1 VRLEHIVLHNLR
13 RRKGRAIFLV
23 VGLMIGVAT
32 VVTLLSL
39 TDALSQRAQH
49 ELENFG
55 ANIIITPHSDQMALS
70 YGGVQLGGVNL
81 VTEEIR
87 QDSLARIDDIP
98 NRRNVATIAPKVL
111 GTIEIEGQRLMMM
124 GVDPL
129 AEFKLKR
136 WWSIAGRPVQQG
148 RELLVGDAVA
158 RRLQLVMGDTVQ
170 ISGQDFTV
178 VGLLA
183 KTGSQD
189 DQLLITPLLVA
200 QDVLSKQGVVSM
212 VEIAALCHDCPVAD
226 MVNQLQ
232 QVLPGVDV
240 QAVQQ
245 VVKTRMHAL
254 DQFRMFAWGVAVTVV
269 IIGALLVFVTMM
281 GAISERTREIG
292 IFRAIGYRR
301 RHVLHLIL
309 LEAAIVSALAGVLGY
324 VAGVLAT
331 LTALPLLEG
340 GGKAPWHWNPS
351 LALIAIFAAVLVGL
365 LASLQPALRASR
377 LEPSE
382 ALRAL

>member
-1 VRLEHIVLHNLR
+1 MRLEHIVLHNLR

-23 VGLMIGVAT
+23 IGLLIGVAT

-39 TDALSQRAQH
+39 TDAMGQRAQH

-55 ANIIITPHSDQMALS
+55 ANIIITPRSDVLALN
-70 YGGVQLGGVNL
+70 YGGIQLAGVNL
-81 VTEEIR
+81 VAKELE
-87 QDSLARIDDIP
+87 QSSLANIDDIP

-111 GTIEIEGQRLMMM
+111 GAVEVDGQRIMMM
-124 GVDPL
+124 GVDPA

-136 WWSIAGRPVQQG
+136 WWSIAGRPVEQG
-148 RELLVGDAVA
+148 HELLVGAAVVK
-158 RRLQLVMGDTVQ
+158 RFNLNMGDTLKVN
-170 ISGQDFTV
+170 GQDFTV

-189 DQLLITPLLVA
+189 DQLLIAPLDVA
-200 QDVLSKQGVVSM
+200 QATLGKPGQVSM
-212 VEIAALCHDCPVAD
+212 VEIAALCHDCPVDD

-232 QVLPGVDV
+232 TVLPGTDV

-254 DQFRMFAWGVAVTVV
+254 GQFRLFAWGVAVTVV

-301 RHVLHLIL
+301 RHVLHLVL
-309 LEAAIVSALAGVLGY
+309 MEATIVSALAGVLGY
-324 VAGVLAT
+324 LTGVAAT
-331 LTALPLLEG
+331 LVALPLLD
-340 GGKAPWHWNPS
+340 GGKASWQWNPT
-351 LALIAIFAAVLVGL
+351 LAVAAVFAAIFVGL
-365 LASLQPALRASR
+365 LASLQPAFRASR

>member
-1 VRLEHIVLHNLR
+1 MRLEHIVLHNLR
-13 RRKGRAIFLV
+13 RRKGRAVFLV
-23 VGLMIGVAT
+23 IGLLIGVAT

-39 TDALSQRAQH
+39 TDALGRRAQN

-55 ANIIITPHSDQMALS
+55 ANIIITPRSDELTLN

-81 VTEEIR
+81 VAKEIE
-87 QDSLARIDDIP
+87 QANLVKIDDIP
-98 NRRNVATIAPKVL
+98 NRRNVATIGPKVL
-111 GTIEIEGQRLMMM
+111 GTVEIEGQRVMMM
-124 GVDPL
+124 GIDPD
-129 AEFKLKR
+129 AELKLKR
-136 WWSIAGRPVQQG
+136 WWSISGRSIEKG
-148 RELLVGDAVA
+148 HELVVGDSVA
-158 RRLQLVMGDTVQ
+158 KRFNLNMGDILQVN
-170 ISGQDFTV
+170 GLDYTV

-183 KTGSQD
+183 RTGSQD
-189 DQLLITPLLVA
+189 DQLLIAPLSVA
-200 QDVLSKQGVVSM
+200 QVELDKQGQVSM
-212 VEIAALCHDCPVAD
+212 VEIAALCHDCPVDD

-232 QVLPGVDV
+232 QVLPGTDV

-254 DQFRMFAWGVAVTVV
+254 DQFRLFAWGVAVTVV

-301 RHVLHLIL
+301 RHVLHMVLM
-309 LEAAIVSALAGVLGY
+309 EAAIVSALAGVLGY
-324 VAGVLAT
+324 LVGVGAT
-331 LTALPLLEG
+331 LVALPLLEG
-340 GGKAPWHWNPS
+340 GKATWHWNPT
-351 LALIAIFAAVLVGL
+351 LAVSAVLAAVLVGL

>member
-1 VRLEHIVLHNLR
+1 MRLEHIVFHNLR

-23 VGLMIGVAT
+23 VGLLIGVAT

-39 TDALSQRAQH
+39 TDALGQRAQH

-55 ANIIITPHSDQMALS
+55 ANIIITPRSDQMALS
-70 YGGVQLGGVNL
+70 YGGLQLAGVSL
-81 VTEEIR
+81 VSEEIE
-87 QDSLARIDDIP
+87 QSSLAKIDSIP
-98 NRRNVATIAPKVL
+98 NRRNVAMIAPKAL
-111 GTIEIEGQRLMMM
+111 GMIDVEGQRVMLM
-124 GVDPL
+124 GVDPTV
-129 AEFKLKR
+129 EFKMKR
-136 WWSIAGRPVQQG
+136 WWSIAGRQIQQG
-148 RELLVGDAVA
+148 PELVVGDTVA
-158 RRLQLVMGDTVQ
+158 RRFNLTMGDTVK
-170 ISGQDFTV
+170 IAGQDFTV

-189 DQLLITPLLVA
+189 DQLLIAPLPVA
-200 QDVLSKQGVVSM
+200 QDVLGKQGVVSM
-212 VEIAALCHDCPVAD
+212 VEIAALCHDCPVND
-226 MVNQLQ
+226 MVSQLQ
-232 QVLPGVDV
+232 GVLPGVDV

-254 DQFRMFAWGVAVTVV
+254 DQFRLFAWSVAVTVV

-301 RHVLHLIL
+301 RHVLHLVL
-309 LEAAIVSALAGVLGY
+309 MEAAIVSAMAGVLGY
-324 VAGVLAT
+324 LTGVIVT
-331 LTALPLLEG
+331 LVALPLIDG
-340 GGKAPWHWNPS
+340 GMAHWQWNPT
-351 LALIAIFAAVLVGL
+351 LAFAAVFAAVFVGL

>member
-1 VRLEHIVLHNLR
+1 MRLEHIVLHNLR

-23 VGLMIGVAT
+23 IGLLIGVAT

-39 TDALSQRAQH
+39 TDALGQRAQH

-55 ANIIITPHSDQMALS
+55 ANIIITPRSDALALN
-70 YGGVQLGGVNL
+70 YGGIQLAGVTL
-81 VTEEIR
+81 VAKELE
-87 QDSLARIDDIP
+87 QSSLANIDDIP

-111 GTIEIEGQRLMMM
+111 GAVEVEGQRIMMM
-124 GVDPL
+124 GVDPA

-136 WWSIAGRPVQQG
+136 WWSIAGRPVEKG
-148 RELLVGDAVA
+148 HELLVGDAVVK
-158 RRLQLVMGDTVQ
+158 RFNLNMGDTLKV
-170 ISGQDFTV
+170 SGQDFTV

-189 DQLLITPLLVA
+189 DQLLIAPLDVA
-200 QDVLSKQGVVSM
+200 QATLGKQGQVSM
-212 VEIAALCHDCPVAD
+212 VEIAALCHDCPVDD

-232 QVLPGVDV
+232 TVLPGTDV

-254 DQFRMFAWGVAVTVV
+254 GQFRLFAWGVAVTVV

-301 RHVLHLIL
+301 RHVLHLVL
-309 LEAAIVSALAGVLGY
+309 MEATIVSALAGVLGY
-324 VAGVLAT
+324 LTGVAAT
-331 LTALPLLEG
+331 LVALPLLD
-340 GGKAPWHWNPS
+340 GGKASWQWNPT
-351 LALIAIFAAVLVGL
+351 LAVAAVFAAIFVGL
-365 LASLQPALRASR
+365 LASLQPAFRASR

>member
-1 VRLEHIVLHNLR
+1 MRLEHIVLHNLR

-23 VGLMIGVAT
+23 IGLLIGVAT

-39 TDALSQRAQH
+39 TDAMGQRAQH

-55 ANIIITPHSDQMALS
+55 ANIIISPRSDALALN
-70 YGGVQLGGVNL
+70 YGGIQLAGVNL
-81 VTEEIR
+81 VAKELE
-87 QDSLARIDDIP
+87 QSSLANIDDIP

-111 GTIEIEGQRLMMM
+111 GAVEVDGQRIMLM
-124 GVDPL
+124 GVDPA
-129 AEFKLKR
+129 AEFKIKR
-136 WWSIAGRPVQQG
+136 WWSIAGRPVEQG
-148 RELLVGDAVA
+148 HELLVGAAVA
-158 RRLQLVMGDTVQ
+158 KRFNLNMGDTLKVN
-170 ISGQDFTV
+170 GQDFTV

-189 DQLLITPLLVA
+189 DQLLIAPLDVA
-200 QDVLSKQGVVSM
+200 QATLGKPGQVSM
-212 VEIAALCHDCPVAD
+212 VEIAALCHDCPVDD

-232 QVLPGVDV
+232 TVLPGTDV

-254 DQFRMFAWGVAVTVV
+254 GQFRLFAWGVAVTVV

-301 RHVLHLIL
+301 RHVLHLVL
-309 LEAAIVSALAGVLGY
+309 MEATIVSALAGVLGY
-324 VAGVLAT
+324 LTGVAAT
-331 LTALPLLEG
+331 LVALPLLD
-340 GGKAPWHWNPS
+340 GGKASWQWNPT
-351 LALIAIFAAVLVGL
+351 LAVAAVFAAIFVGL
-365 LASLQPALRASR
+365 LASLQPAFRASR

>member
-1 VRLEHIVLHNLR
+1 MRLEHIVLHNLR

-23 VGLMIGVAT
+23 IGLLIGVAT

-39 TDALSQRAQH
+39 TDAMGQRAQH

-55 ANIIITPHSDQMALS
+55 ANIIITPRSDALALN
-70 YGGVQLGGVNL
+70 YGGIQLAGVNL
-81 VTEEIR
+81 VAKELE
-87 QDSLARIDDIP
+87 QSSLANIDDIP

-111 GTIEIEGQRLMMM
+111 GAVEVDGQRIMMM
-124 GVDPL
+124 GVDPA

-136 WWSIAGRPVQQG
+136 WWSIAGRPVEQG
-148 RELLVGDAVA
+148 HELLVGDAVVK
-158 RRLQLVMGDTVQ
+158 RFNLNMGDTLKVN
-170 ISGQDFTV
+170 GQDFTV

-189 DQLLITPLLVA
+189 DQLLIAPLDAA
-200 QDVLSKQGVVSM
+200 QATLGKPGQISM
-212 VEIAALCHDCPVAD
+212 VEIAALCHDCPVDD
-226 MVNQLQ
+226 MVHQLQ
-232 QVLPGVDV
+232 TVLPGTDV

-254 DQFRMFAWGVAVTVV
+254 GQFRLFAWGVAVTVV

-301 RHVLHLIL
+301 RHVLHLVL
-309 LEAAIVSALAGVLGY
+309 MEATIVSALAGVLGY
-324 VAGVLAT
+324 MTGVAAT
-331 LTALPLLEG
+331 LVALPLLV
-340 GGKAPWHWNPS
+340 GGKSSWQWNPT
-351 LALIAIFAAVLVGL
+351 LAVAAVFAAIFVGL
-365 LASLQPALRASR
+365 LASLQPAFRASR

>member
-1 VRLEHIVLHNLR
+1 MRLEHIVLHNLR

-23 VGLMIGVAT
+23 IGLLIGVAT

-39 TDALSQRAQH
+39 TDAMGQRAQH

-55 ANIIITPHSDQMALS
+55 ANIIITPRSDALALN
-70 YGGVQLGGVNL
+70 YGGIQLAGVTL
-81 VTEEIR
+81 VAKELE
-87 QDSLARIDDIP
+87 QSSLANIDDIP

-111 GTIEIEGQRLMMM
+111 GAVEVDGQRIMMM
-124 GVDPL
+124 GVDPA

-136 WWSIAGRPVQQG
+136 WWSIAGRPVEQG
-148 RELLVGDAVA
+148 RELLVGDAVVK
-158 RRLQLVMGDTVQ
+158 RFNLNMGDTLKVN
-170 ISGQDFTV
+170 GQDFTV

-189 DQLLITPLLVA
+189 DQLLIAPLDEA
-200 QDVLSKQGVVSM
+200 QATLGKPGQVSM
-212 VEIAALCHDCPVAD
+212 VEIAALCHDCPVDD

-232 QVLPGVDV
+232 TVLPGTDV
-240 QAVQQ
+240 QAVQK

-254 DQFRMFAWGVAVTVV
+254 GQFRLFAWGVAVTVV

-301 RHVLHLIL
+301 RHVLHLVL
-309 LEAAIVSALAGVLGY
+309 MEATIVSALAGVLGY
-324 VAGVLAT
+324 LTGVAAT
-331 LTALPLLEG
+331 LVALPLLD
-340 GGKAPWHWNPS
+340 GGKASWQWNPT
-351 LALIAIFAAVLVGL
+351 LAVAAVFAAIFVGL
-365 LASLQPALRASR
+365 LASLQPAFRASR

>member
-13 RRKGRAIFLV
+13 RRKGRAAFLV
-23 VGLMIGVAT
+23 IGLLIGVAT

-39 TDALSQRAQH
+39 TDALGRRAQN

-55 ANIIITPHSDQMALS
+55 ANIIITPSSDELS
-70 YGGVQLGGVNL
+70 LNYGGVQLGGINL
-81 VTEEIR
+81 VAKEIV
-87 QDSLARIDDIP
+87 QANLVKIDDIP
-98 NRRNVATIAPKVL
+98 NRRNVATIGPKVL
-111 GTIEIEGQRLMMM
+111 GAVEVDGQRVMMM
-124 GVDPL
+124 GIDPV
-129 AEFKLKR
+129 AELKLKR
-136 WWSIAGRPVQQG
+136 WWSIAGRSIEKG
-148 RELLVGDAVA
+148 NELLVGDAIA
-158 RRLQLVMGDTVQ
+158 RQFNLDMGDILQVN
-170 ISGQDFTV
+170 GHDYTV

-189 DQLLITPLLVA
+189 DQLLIAPLQVA
-200 QDVLSKQGVVSM
+200 QVELDKQGQVSM
-212 VEIAALCHDCPVAD
+212 VEIAALCHDCPVDD

-232 QVLPGVDV
+232 QVLPGTDV

-254 DQFRMFAWGVAVTVV
+254 DQFRLFAWGVAVTVV

-301 RHVLHLIL
+301 RHILRLVLV
-309 LEAAIVSALAGVLGY
+309 EATIVSALSGVLGY
-324 VAGVLAT
+324 LAGVAAT
-331 LTALPLLEG
+331 LAALPLLEG
-340 GGKAPWHWNPS
+340 GKATWQWNPT
-351 LALIAIFAAVLVGL
+351 LAVSAVLAAVLVGL

>member
-1 VRLEHIVLHNLR
+1 MRLEHIVFHNLR

-23 VGLMIGVAT
+23 VGLLIGVAT

-39 TDALSQRAQH
+39 TDALGQRAQH

-70 YGGVQLGGVNL
+70 YGGVHLAGVSL
-81 VTEEIR
+81 VAAEIE
-87 QDSLARIDDIP
+87 QSSLANIDSIP

-111 GTIEIEGQRLMMM
+111 GTIEVEGERVMMM
-124 GVDPL
+124 GVDPA

-148 RELLVGDAVA
+148 RELVVGDTVA
-158 RRLQLVMGDTVQ
+158 RRFNLTMGDTLK
-170 ISGQDFTV
+170 IDGHDFTV

-189 DQLLITPLLVA
+189 DQLLIAPLPVA
-200 QDVLSKQGVVSM
+200 QDVLGKPGAVSM
-212 VEIAALCHDCPVAD
+212 VEIAALCHDCPVND

-232 QVLPGVDV
+232 QALPGVEV

-254 DQFRMFAWGVAVTVV
+254 GQFRLFAWGVAVTVV
-269 IIGALLVFVTMM
+269 IIGALLVFVTMR

-301 RHVLHLIL
+301 RHVLHLVL
-309 LEAAIVSALAGVLGY
+309 MEAAIVSALAGVLGY
-324 VAGVLAT
+324 LTGVLAT
-331 LTALPLLEG
+331 LAALPLLD
-340 GGKAPWHWNPS
+340 GGKASWQWNPT
-351 LALIAIFAAVLVGL
+351 LAAAAVAAAIVVGL

>member
-1 VRLEHIVLHNLR
+1 MRLENIVLHNLK

-23 VGLMIGVAT
+23 IGLLIGVAT

-39 TDALSQRAQH
+39 TDALSQRAQT

-55 ANIIITPHSDQMALS
+55 ANIIITPHSDQLALS
-70 YGGVQLGGVNL
+70 YGGIQLGGVSL
-81 VTEEIR
+81 VAEEIV
-87 QDSLARIDDIP
+87 QSSLANIDSIP
-98 NRRNVATIAPKVL
+98 NRRNIATIAPKVL
-111 GTIEIEGQRLMMM
+111 GAIDVEGQRVMMM
-124 GVDPL
+124 GVDPA

-136 WWSIAGRPVQQG
+136 WWSITGRPVQKG
-148 RELLVGDAVA
+148 YELVVGDAVA
-158 RRLQLVMGDTVQ
+158 RRFNLKMGDTLKVA
-170 ISGQDFTV
+170 GQDYTV

-189 DQLLITPLLVA
+189 DQLVIAPLPVA
-200 QDVLSKQGVVSM
+200 QAVLGKPGTVSM

-226 MVNQLQ
+226 MVSQLQ

-254 DQFRMFAWGVAVTVV
+254 DQFRLFAWGVAVTVV

-301 RHVLHLIL
+301 RHVLHLVL
-309 LEAAIVSALAGVLGY
+309 MEAAIVSALAGVLGY
-324 VAGVLAT
+324 LTGVVAT
-331 LTALPLLEG
+331 LAALPMLD
-340 GGKAPWHWNPS
+340 GGKASWQWDPA
-351 LALIAIFAAVLVGL
+351 LAVAAVVAAVIVGL

>member
-1 VRLEHIVLHNLR
+1 MRLEHIVLHNLR

-23 VGLMIGVAT
+23 IGLLIGVAT

-39 TDALSQRAQH
+39 SDAMAQRTQH

-55 ANIIITPHSDQMALS
+55 ANIIITPRSDELALT
-70 YGGVQLGGVNL
+70 YGGIQLEGVNL
-81 VTEEIR
+81 MAKELE
-87 QDSLARIDDIP
+87 QSSLENIDDIP
-98 NRRNVATIAPKVL
+98 NRRNVAMLAPKVL
-111 GTIEIEGQRLMMM
+111 GAVEVKGQRIMLM
-124 GVDPL
+124 GVDP
-129 AEFKLKR
+129 AVEFKLKR
-136 WWSIAGRPVQQG
+136 WWSIAGRPVKQG
-148 RELLVGDAVA
+148 NELLVGAAVVK
-158 RRLQLVMGDTVQ
+158 RFNLSMGDTLQVNNQ
-170 ISGQDFTV
+170 EFTV

-189 DQLLITPLLVA
+189 DQLLIAPLDVA
-200 QDVLSKQGVVSM
+200 QSLLGKPGQVSM
-212 VEIAALCHDCPVAD
+212 VEIAALCHDCPVDD

-232 QVLPGVDV
+232 AVLPGTDV

-254 DQFRMFAWGVAVTVV
+254 GQFRLFALGVAVTVV

-301 RHVLHLIL
+301 RHVLQLVL
-309 LEAAIVSALAGVLGY
+309 MEAAIVSALAGLLGY
-324 VAGVLAT
+324 LTGVAAT
-331 LTALPLLEG
+331 LLALPLLD
-340 GGKAPWHWNPS
+340 GGKASWHWDPT
-351 LALIAIFAAVLVGL
+351 LAIVAVVTAVCVGL

>member
-1 VRLEHIVLHNLR
+1 MRLEHIVLHNLR

-23 VGLMIGVAT
+23 IGLLIGVAT

-39 TDALSQRAQH
+39 TDAMGQRAQH

-55 ANIIITPHSDQMALS
+55 ANIIITPRSEALALN
-70 YGGVQLGGVNL
+70 YGGIQLAGVNL
-81 VTEEIR
+81 VAKELE
-87 QDSLARIDDIP
+87 QSSLANIDDIP

-111 GTIEIEGQRLMMM
+111 GAVEVDGQRIMMM
-124 GVDPL
+124 GVDPA

-136 WWSIAGRPVQQG
+136 WWSIAGRPVAQG
-148 RELLVGDAVA
+148 NELLVGDAVVK
-158 RRLQLVMGDTVQ
+158 RFNLNMGDTLKVN
-170 ISGQDFTV
+170 GQDFTV

-189 DQLLITPLLVA
+189 DQLLIAPLDVA
-200 QDVLSKQGVVSM
+200 QATLGKPGQISM
-212 VEIAALCHDCPVAD
+212 VEIAALCHDCPVDD

-232 QVLPGVDV
+232 TVLPGTDV

-254 DQFRMFAWGVAVTVV
+254 GQFRLFAWGVAVTVV

-301 RHVLHLIL
+301 RHVLHLVL
-309 LEAAIVSALAGVLGY
+309 MEATIVSALAGVLGY
-324 VAGVLAT
+324 LTGVAAT
-331 LTALPLLEG
+331 LVALPLLD
-340 GGKAPWHWNPS
+340 GGKASWQWNPT
-351 LALIAIFAAVLVGL
+351 LAVAAVFAAIFVGL
-365 LASLQPALRASR
+365 LASLQPAFRASR

>member
-1 VRLEHIVLHNLR
+1 MRLEHIVLHNLR
-13 RRKGRAIFLV
+13 RRKGRAVFLV
-23 VGLMIGVAT
+23 IGLLIGVAT

-39 TDALSQRAQH
+39 TDALGRRAQN

-55 ANIIITPHSDQMALS
+55 ANIIITPRSDELTLN

-81 VTEEIR
+81 VAKEIE
-87 QDSLARIDDIP
+87 QANLAKIDDIP
-98 NRRNVATIAPKVL
+98 NRRNVATIGPKVL
-111 GTIEIEGQRLMMM
+111 GAVEIEGQRVMMM
-124 GVDPL
+124 GIDPD
-129 AEFKLKR
+129 AELKLKR
-136 WWSIAGRPVQQG
+136 WWSIAGRSIEKG
-148 RELLVGDAVA
+148 HELVVGDSVA
-158 RRLQLVMGDTVQ
+158 KRFNLNMGDILQLNGHDY
-170 ISGQDFTV
+170 TV

-183 KTGSQD
+183 RTGSQD
-189 DQLLITPLLVA
+189 DQLLIAPLSVA
-200 QDVLSKQGVVSM
+200 QVELDKQGQVSM
-212 VEIAALCHDCPVAD
+212 VEIAALCHDCPVDD

-232 QVLPGVDV
+232 QVLPGTDV

-254 DQFRMFAWGVAVTVV
+254 DQFRLFAWGVAVTVV

-301 RHVLHLIL
+301 RHVLHMVLM
-309 LEAAIVSALAGVLGY
+309 EAAIVSTLSGALGY
-324 VAGVLAT
+324 LVGVGAT
-331 LTALPLLEG
+331 LIALPLLEG
-340 GGKAPWHWNPS
+340 GKATWHWNPT
-351 LALIAIFAAVLVGL
+351 LAVSAVLAAVLVGL

>member
-1 VRLEHIVLHNLR
+1 MRLEHIVFHNLR

-23 VGLMIGVAT
+23 VGLLIGVAT

-39 TDALSQRAQH
+39 TDALGQRAQH

-55 ANIIITPHSDQMALS
+55 ANIIITPHSDQMALN
-70 YGGVQLGGVNL
+70 YGGVQLAGVSL
-81 VTEEIR
+81 VAAEI
-87 QDSLARIDDIP
+87 QQASLVRIDSIP
-98 NRRNVATIAPKVL
+98 NRRNVAMIAPKVL
-111 GTIEIEGQRLMMM
+111 GTVEVKGQRIMLM
-124 GVDPL
+124 GVDPVV
-129 AEFKLKR
+129 EFKLKR
-136 WWSIAGRPVQQG
+136 WWSIDGRPVQQG
-148 RELLVGDAVA
+148 RELVVGDMVA
-158 RRLQLVMGDTVQ
+158 RKLDLTMGSTLN
-170 ISGQDFTV
+170 IGGHDFTV
-178 VGLLA
+178 VGLLS

-189 DQLLITPLLVA
+189 DQLLITPLPVA
-200 QDVLSKQGVVSM
+200 QEVLGKPGAVSM
-212 VEIAALCHDCPVAD
+212 VEIAALCHDCPVND

-232 QVLPGVDV
+232 QVLPDVEV

-254 DQFRMFAWGVAVTVV
+254 GQFRLFAWGVAVTVV

-301 RHVLHLIL
+301 RHVLHLVL
-309 LEAAIVSALAGVLGY
+309 MEAAIVSALAGLLGY
-324 VAGVLAT
+324 LVGVLAT
-331 LTALPLLEG
+331 LAALPLLD
-340 GGKAPWHWNPS
+340 GGKAFWHWNPT
-351 LALIAIFAAVLVGL
+351 LAASAIVAAIIVGL

>member
-1 VRLEHIVLHNLR
+1 LRLEHIVFHNLR

-23 VGLMIGVAT
+23 IGLLIGVAT
-32 VVTLLSL
+32 VVTLLSM
-39 TDALSQRAQH
+39 TDALGQRAQH

-55 ANIIITPHSDQMALS
+55 ANIIITPRSDELALN

-81 VTEEIR
+81 VAREIE
-87 QDSLARIDDIP
+87 QASLANIDDIP
-98 NRRNVATIAPKVL
+98 NRRNVATIGPKVL
-111 GTIEIEGQRLMMM
+111 GAVEVDGQRVMMM
-124 GVDPL
+124 GVDPK
-129 AEFKLKR
+129 AEFRLKR
-136 WWSIAGRPVQQG
+136 WWSIAGRPIEKG
-148 RELLVGDAVA
+148 HELLVGDAVVQ
-158 RRLQLVMGDTVQ
+158 RFDLSMGDTLQVN
-170 ISGQDFTV
+170 SRDYTV

-189 DQLLITPLLVA
+189 DQLLIAPLAVA
-200 QDVLSKQGVVSM
+200 QTELGKEGQVSM
-212 VEIAALCHDCPVAD
+212 VEIAALCHDCPVDD

-232 QVLPGVDV
+232 MALPGTSV

-254 DQFRMFAWGVAVTVV
+254 GQFKLFAWGVAVTVV

-301 RHVLHLIL
+301 RHVLHLVL
-309 LEAAIVSALAGVLGY
+309 VEAAVVSALGGVLGY
-324 VAGVLAT
+324 LTGVAAT
-331 LTALPLLEG
+331 LAALPLLEG
-340 GGKAPWHWNPS
+340 GKASWQWDPT
-351 LALIAIFAAVLVGL
+351 LAFASVAAAIFVGL
-365 LASLQPALRASR
+365 IASLQPALRASR

>member
-39 TDALSQRAQH
+39 TDALGQRAQN

-55 ANIIITPHSDQMALS
+55 ANIIITPRSDELALN
-70 YGGVQLGGVNL
+70 YGGIQLSSVNL
-81 VTEEIR
+81 VAREIE
-87 QDSLARIDDIP
+87 QSSLANIDKIP
-98 NRRNVATIAPKVL
+98 NRRNVATIGPKVL
-111 GTIEIEGQRLMMM
+111 GAVEVQGQRVMMM
-124 GVDPL
+124 GVDPA

-136 WWSIAGRPVQQG
+136 WWSIAGRPIEQG
-148 RELLVGDAVA
+148 NELLVGDTIVK
-158 RRLQLVMGDTVQ
+158 RFNLEMGDTLQVNNQ
-170 ISGQDFTV
+170 NFTV

-189 DQLLITPLLVA
+189 DQLLIAPLSVT
-200 QDVLSKQGVVSM
+200 QVLLGKQGQVSM
-212 VEIAALCHDCPVAD
+212 VEIAALCHDCPVDD

-232 QVLPGVDV
+232 QVLPGTSV

-254 DQFRMFAWGVAVTVV
+254 GQFRLFAWGVAVTVV

-301 RHVLHLIL
+301 RHVLHLVL
-309 LEAAIVSALAGVLGY
+309 VEAAVVSALGGVLGY
-324 VAGVLAT
+324 LTGVAAT
-331 LTALPLLEG
+331 LAALPLLEG
-340 GGKAPWHWNPS
+340 GEASWQWNPS
-351 LALIAIFAAVLVGL
+351 LAVASVVAAIAVGL

>member
-1 VRLEHIVLHNLR
+1 MRLEHIVLHNLR

-23 VGLMIGVAT
+23 VGLLIGVAT

-39 TDALSQRAQH
+39 TDALSMRAQH

-55 ANIIITPHSDQMALS
+55 ANIIITPSSDQLDLN

-81 VTEEIR
+81 VAREIE
-87 QDSLARIDDIP
+87 QSSLVNIDAIP
-98 NRRNVATIAPKVL
+98 NRRNVALIGPKVL
-111 GTIEIEGQRLMMM
+111 GAVEVEGQRVLMM
-124 GVDPL
+124 GVDPA

-136 WWSIAGRPVQQG
+136 WWSIAGRPVEQG
-148 RELLVGDAVA
+148 PELLVGDS
-158 RRLQLVMGDTVQ
+158 LVKRFGLAMGDTVKVN
-170 ISGQDFTV
+170 GQDFTV

-189 DQLLITPLLVA
+189 DHLLISPLLAA
-200 QDVLSKQGVVSM
+200 QATLGKQGKVSM
-212 VEIAALCHDCPVAD
+212 VEIAALCHDCPVDD

-232 QVLPGVDV
+232 QVLPGTDV

-254 DQFRMFAWGVAVTVV
+254 DQFRLFAWGVAVTVV

-292 IFRAIGYRR
+292 ILRAIGYRR
-301 RHVLHLIL
+301 RHVLHLVL
-309 LEAAIVSALAGVLGY
+309 LEAALVSALAGVLGY
-324 VAGVLAT
+324 LVGVAAT
-331 LTALPLLEG
+331 LAALPLFEG
-340 GGKAPWHWNPS
+340 GHVMWQWNPL
-351 LALIAIFAAVLVGL
+351 LAASSIAAAVSVGL
-365 LASLQPALRASR
+365 LAALQPALRASN

>member
-1 VRLEHIVLHNLR
+1 MRLEHIVLHNLR
-13 RRKGRAIFLV
+13 RRKGRAVFLV
-23 VGLMIGVAT
+23 IGLLIGVAT

-39 TDALSQRAQH
+39 TDALGRRAQN

-55 ANIIITPHSDQMALS
+55 ANIIITPRSDELTLN

-81 VTEEIR
+81 VAKEIE
-87 QDSLARIDDIP
+87 QANLVKIDDIP
-98 NRRNVATIAPKVL
+98 NRRNVATIGPKVL
-111 GTIEIEGQRLMMM
+111 GAVEIEGQRVMMM
-124 GVDPL
+124 GIDPD
-129 AEFKLKR
+129 AELKLKR
-136 WWSIAGRPVQQG
+136 WWSIAGRSIEKG
-148 RELLVGDAVA
+148 HELVVGDSVA
-158 RRLQLVMGDTVQ
+158 KRFNLNMGDLLQVN
-170 ISGQDFTV
+170 GHDYTV

-183 KTGSQD
+183 RTGSQD
-189 DQLLITPLLVA
+189 DQLLIAPLSVA
-200 QDVLSKQGVVSM
+200 QVELDKQGQVSM
-212 VEIAALCHDCPVAD
+212 VEIAALCHDCPVDD

-232 QVLPGVDV
+232 QVLPGTDV

-254 DQFRMFAWGVAVTVV
+254 DQFRLFAWGVAVTVV

-301 RHVLHLIL
+301 RHVLHMVLM
-309 LEAAIVSALAGVLGY
+309 EAAIVSTLSGVLGY
-324 VAGVLAT
+324 LVGVGAT
-331 LTALPLLEG
+331 LIALPLLEG
-340 GGKAPWHWNPS
+340 GKATWHWNPT
-351 LALIAIFAAVLVGL
+351 LAVSAVLAAVLVGL

>member
-1 VRLEHIVLHNLR
+1 MRLEHIVLHNLR
-13 RRKGRAIFLV
+13 RRKGRAAFLV
-23 VGLMIGVAT
+23 IGLLIGVAT

-39 TDALSQRAQH
+39 TDALGRRAQN

-55 ANIIITPHSDQMALS
+55 ANIIITPSSDELS
-70 YGGVQLGGVNL
+70 LNYGGVQLGGINL
-81 VTEEIR
+81 VAKEIV
-87 QDSLARIDDIP
+87 QANLVKIDDIP
-98 NRRNVATIAPKVL
+98 NRRNVATIGPKVL
-111 GTIEIEGQRLMMM
+111 GAVEVEGQRVMMM
-124 GVDPL
+124 GIDPV
-129 AEFKLKR
+129 AELKLKR
-136 WWSIAGRPVQQG
+136 WWSIAGRSIEKG
-148 RELLVGDAVA
+148 NELLVGDAIA
-158 RRLQLVMGDTVQ
+158 RQFNLDMGDILQVN
-170 ISGQDFTV
+170 GHDYTV

-189 DQLLITPLLVA
+189 DQLLIAPLQVA
-200 QDVLSKQGVVSM
+200 QVELDKQGQVSM
-212 VEIAALCHDCPVAD
+212 VEIAALCHDCPVDD

-232 QVLPGVDV
+232 QVLPGTDV

-254 DQFRMFAWGVAVTVV
+254 DQFRLFAWGVAVTVV

-301 RHVLHLIL
+301 RHILRLVLV
-309 LEAAIVSALAGVLGY
+309 EATIVSALSGVLGY
-324 VAGVLAT
+324 LAGVAAT
-331 LTALPLLEG
+331 LAALPLLEG
-340 GGKAPWHWNPS
+340 GKATWQWNPT
-351 LALIAIFAAVLVGL
+351 LAVSAVLAAVLVGL

>member
-1 VRLEHIVLHNLR
+1 MRLEHIVLHNLR

-23 VGLMIGVAT
+23 VGLLIGVAT

-39 TDALSQRAQH
+39 TDALGQRAQQ
-49 ELENFG
+49 EMENFG
-55 ANIIITPHSDQMALS
+55 ANIIITPHSDQLALN
-70 YGGVQLGGVNL
+70 YGGIQLGGVSL
-81 VTEEIR
+81 VAREIE
-87 QDSLARIDDIP
+87 QSSLTNIDAIP
-98 NRRNVATIAPKVL
+98 NRRNIATIAPKVL
-111 GTIEIEGQRLMMM
+111 GAIDVDGQRVMMM
-124 GVDPL
+124 GVDPA
-129 AEFKLKR
+129 AEFKIKR

-148 RELLVGDAVA
+148 YELVVGDDVA
-158 RRLQLVMGDTVQ
+158 RRFNLGMGDTLK
-170 ISGQDFTV
+170 IKGQEYTV

-189 DQLLITPLLVA
+189 DQLLIAPLPVA
-200 QDVLSKQGVVSM
+200 QEVLDKQGMVSI
-212 VEIAALCHDCPVAD
+212 VEIAALCHDCPVED

-232 QVLPGVDV
+232 QVLPGNDV

-254 DQFRMFAWGVAVTVV
+254 GQFRLFAWGVAVTVV

-301 RHVLHLIL
+301 RHVLHMVLM
-309 LEAAIVSALAGVLGY
+309 EAALVSALAGVLGY
-324 VAGVLAT
+324 LTGVLAT
-331 LTALPLLEG
+331 LAALPLLD
-340 GGKAPWHWNPS
+340 GGKASWQWNPT
-351 LALIAIFAAVLVGL
+351 LAIAAVIAAVFVGL
-365 LASLQPALRASR
+365 IASLQPALRASR

>member
-1 VRLEHIVLHNLR
+1 MRLEHIVVHNLR

-23 VGLMIGVAT
+23 IGLMIGVAT

-39 TDALSQRAQH
+39 TDALGQRAQH

-55 ANIIITPHSDQMALS
+55 ANIIITPRSDELTLN
-70 YGGVQLGGVNL
+70 YGGIQLGGVNL
-81 VTEEIR
+81 IAREIE
-87 QDSLARIDDIP
+87 QAALASIDKIP
-98 NRRNVATIAPKVL
+98 NRRNVATIGPKVL
-111 GTIEIEGQRLMMM
+111 GTVEVQGQRVMMM
-124 GVDPL
+124 GVDPA

-136 WWSIAGRPVQQG
+136 WWSIAGRPIEKG
-148 RELLVGDAVA
+148 FELLVGDAVA
-158 RRLQLVMGDTVQ
+158 KRFALEMGGTLQVNGLDY
-170 ISGQDFTV
+170 TV

-189 DQLLITPLLVA
+189 DQLLIAPLSVA
-200 QDVLSKQGVVSM
+200 QAALGKEGQVSM
-212 VEIAALCHDCPVAD
+212 VEIAALCHDCPVD
-226 MVNQLQ
+226 EIVSQLQ
-232 QVLPGVDV
+232 QVLPGTTV

-254 DQFRMFAWGVAVTVV
+254 GQFRLFAWGVAVTVV

-301 RHVLHLIL
+301 RHVLHLVL
-309 LEAAIVSALAGVLGY
+309 VEAAIVSALGGLFGYLTGV
-324 VAGVLAT
+324 AAT
-331 LTALPLLEG
+331 LAALPLLEG
-340 GGKAPWHWNPS
+340 GKAVWQWNPT
-351 LALIAIFAAVLVGL
+351 LAVISVIAAVMVGL
-365 LASLQPALRASR
+365 IASLQPALRASR

>member
-23 VGLMIGVAT
+23 IGLLIGVAT

-39 TDALSQRAQH
+39 TDAMGQRAQH

-55 ANIIITPHSDQMALS
+55 ANIIITPRSDALALN
-70 YGGVQLGGVNL
+70 YGGIQLAGVNL
-81 VTEEIR
+81 VVKELE
-87 QDSLARIDDIP
+87 QSSLANIDDIP
-98 NRRNVATIAPKVL
+98 NRRNVAMIAPKVL
-111 GTIEIEGQRLMMM
+111 GAVEVDGQRIMLM
-124 GVDPL
+124 GVDP
-129 AEFKLKR
+129 AVEFKLKR
-136 WWSIAGRPVQQG
+136 WWSIAGRPVEQG
-148 RELLVGDAVA
+148 HELLVGDAVVK
-158 RRLQLVMGDTVQ
+158 RFNLNMGDTLKVN
-170 ISGQDFTV
+170 GQDFNV

-189 DQLLITPLLVA
+189 DQLLIAPLDVA
-200 QDVLSKQGVVSM
+200 QASLGKTGQVSM
-212 VEIAALCHDCPVAD
+212 VEIAALCHDCPVDD

-232 QVLPGVDV
+232 TVLPGTDV

-254 DQFRMFAWGVAVTVV
+254 GQFRLFAWGVAVTVV

-301 RHVLHLIL
+301 RHVLHLVL
-309 LEAAIVSALAGVLGY
+309 MEATIVSALAGVLGY
-324 VAGVLAT
+324 LTGVAAT
-331 LTALPLLEG
+331 LVALPLLD
-340 GGKAPWHWNPS
+340 GGKASWQWNPT
-351 LALIAIFAAVLVGL
+351 LAVAAVFAAIFVGL
-365 LASLQPALRASR
+365 LASLQPAFRASR

>member
-1 VRLEHIVLHNLR
+1 MRLENIVLHNLK

-23 VGLMIGVAT
+23 IGLLIGVAT

-39 TDALSQRAQH
+39 TDALSQRAQT

-55 ANIIITPHSDQMALS
+55 ANIIITPHSDQLALS
-70 YGGVQLGGVNL
+70 YGGIQLGGVSL
-81 VTEEIR
+81 VAEEIA
-87 QDSLARIDDIP
+87 QSSLVNIDSIP
-98 NRRNVATIAPKVL
+98 NRRNIATIAPKVL
-111 GTIEIEGQRLMMM
+111 GAIDVEGQRVMMM
-124 GVDPL
+124 GVDPA

-136 WWSIAGRPVQQG
+136 WWSITGRPVQQG
-148 RELLVGDAVA
+148 YELVVGDAVA
-158 RRLQLVMGDTVQ
+158 RRFNLKMGDTLKLA
-170 ISGQDFTV
+170 GQDYTV

-189 DQLLITPLLVA
+189 DQLVIAPLPVA
-200 QDVLSKQGVVSM
+200 QAVLGKTGTVSM
-212 VEIAALCHDCPVAD
+212 VEIAALCHDCPVSD
-226 MVNQLQ
+226 MVSQLQ

-254 DQFRMFAWGVAVTVV
+254 DQFRLFAWGVAVTVV

-301 RHVLHLIL
+301 RHVLHLVL
-309 LEAAIVSALAGVLGY
+309 MEAAIVSALAGVLGY
-324 VAGVLAT
+324 LAGVVAT
-331 LTALPLLEG
+331 LVALPMLD
-340 GGKAPWHWNPS
+340 GGKASWQWDPA
-351 LALIAIFAAVLVGL
+351 LAVAAIVAAVIVGL

>member
-1 VRLEHIVLHNLR
+1 VRLEHIVFHNLR

-23 VGLMIGVAT
+23 VGLLIGVAT

-39 TDALSQRAQH
+39 TDALGRRAQH
-49 ELENFG
+49 EMENFG
-55 ANIIITPHSDQMALS
+55 ANIIITPRSDELTLN

-81 VTEEIR
+81 VSREIE
-87 QDSLARIDDIP
+87 QASLVNIDDIP
-98 NRRNVATIAPKVL
+98 NRRNVATIGPKVL
-111 GTIEIEGQRLMMM
+111 GAVEVDGQRVMMM
-124 GVDPL
+124 GVDPK

-136 WWSIAGRPVQQG
+136 WWSIAGRKIEKG
-148 RELLVGDAVA
+148 RELLVGDAVVK
-158 RRLQLVMGDTVQ
+158 RFDLTMGDTLQ
-170 ISGQDFTV
+170 IDGHDYTV

-189 DQLLITPLLVA
+189 DQLLITPLPVA
-200 QDVLSKQGVVSM
+200 QSVLGKEGRLSM
-212 VEIAALCHDCPVAD
+212 VEIAALCHDCPVDD

-232 QVLPGVDV
+232 TALPGTAV

-254 DQFRMFAWGVAVTVV
+254 GQFRLFAWGVAVTVV

-301 RHVLHLIL
+301 RHVLHLVL
-309 LEAAIVSALAGVLGY
+309 VEAAVVSALGGVLGY
-324 VAGVLAT
+324 LTGVSAT
-331 LTALPLLEG
+331 LAALPLLEG
-340 GGKAPWHWNPS
+340 GNASWQWNPG
-351 LALIAIFAAVLVGL
+351 LAIVSVVAAILVGL
-365 LASLQPALRASR
+365 VASLQPAIRASR

>member
-1 VRLEHIVLHNLR
+1 MRLENIVFHNLR
-13 RRKGRAIFLV
+13 RRKGRAIFLTI
-23 VGLMIGVAT
+23 GLLIGVAT

-39 TDALSQRAQH
+39 TDALGRRAQN

-55 ANIIITPHSDQMALS
+55 ANLIISPRSDQLALN

-81 VTEEIR
+81 VASEID
-87 QDSLARIDDIP
+87 QTTLKNIDDIP
-98 NRRNVATIAPKVL
+98 NRRNVATIGPKVL
-111 GTIEIEGQRLMMM
+111 GAVEVAGQRVMMM
-124 GVDPL
+124 GVDPK

-136 WWSIAGRPVQQG
+136 WWSIAGRPIESG
-148 RELLVGDAVA
+148 NELLAGDAVV
-158 RRLQLVMGDTVQ
+158 RSLGLDVGDKLLVNDQ
-170 ISGQDFTV
+170 EFTL

-189 DQLLITPLLVA
+189 DQLLIAPLSVA
-200 QDVLSKQGVVSM
+200 QVLLGKEGLVSM
-212 VEIAALCHDCPVAD
+212 VEVAALCHDCPVDD
-226 MVNQLQ
+226 MVMQLQ
-232 QVLPGVDV
+232 TALPGTDV

-245 VVKTRMHAL
+245 VVKTRMLAL
-254 DQFRMFAWGVAVTVV
+254 GQLRLFAWGVAVTVV

-301 RHVLHLIL
+301 RHVLHLVL
-309 LEAAIVSALAGVLGY
+309 MEATIVSAIAGLLGY
-324 VAGVLAT
+324 LTGVIAT
-331 LTALPLLEG
+331 LAALPLLD
-340 GGKAPWHWNPS
+340 GGKASWQWNPT
-351 LALIAIFAAVLVGL
+351 LAVAAVTAAVFVGL

>member
-1 VRLEHIVLHNLR
+1 MRLENIVLHNLR

-23 VGLMIGVAT
+23 IGLLIGVAT

-39 TDALSQRAQH
+39 TDALSQRAQS

-55 ANIIITPHSDQMALS
+55 ANIIITPRSDQLALS
-70 YGGVQLGGVNL
+70 YGGIQLGGVSL
-81 VTEEIR
+81 VAEEIA
-87 QDSLARIDDIP
+87 QSSLVNIDSIP
-98 NRRNVATIAPKVL
+98 NRRNIATIAPKVL
-111 GTIEIEGQRLMMM
+111 GAIDFEGQRVMMM
-124 GVDPL
+124 GVDP
-129 AEFKLKR
+129 ATEFKLKR
-136 WWSIAGRPVQQG
+136 WWSIIGRPVQQG
-148 RELLVGDAVA
+148 RELVVGDAVA
-158 RRLQLVMGDTVQ
+158 RRFNLKMGDTLKVA
-170 ISGQDFTV
+170 GQDYTV

-189 DQLLITPLLVA
+189 DQLVIAPLSVA
-200 QDVLSKQGVVSM
+200 QAALGKPGAVSM
-212 VEIAALCHDCPVAD
+212 VEIAALCHDCPVTD
-226 MVNQLQ
+226 MVSQLQ
-232 QVLPGVDV
+232 HVLPGVDV

-254 DQFRMFAWGVAVTVV
+254 DQFRLFAWGVAVTVV

-301 RHVLHLIL
+301 RHVLHLVL
-309 LEAAIVSALAGVLGY
+309 MEAAIVSALAGVLGY
-324 VAGVLAT
+324 LAGVFAT
-331 LTALPLLEG
+331 LAALPMLD
-340 GGKAPWHWNPS
+340 GGKASWQWDPT
-351 LALIAIFAAVLVGL
+351 LAVAAVVAAVIVGL

>member
-1 VRLEHIVLHNLR
+1 MRLEHIVLHNLR

-23 VGLMIGVAT
+23 IGLLIGVAT

-39 TDALSQRAQH
+39 TDAMGQRAQH

-55 ANIIITPHSDQMALS
+55 ANIIITPRSDALALN
-70 YGGVQLGGVNL
+70 YGGIQLAGVNL
-81 VTEEIR
+81 VAKELE
-87 QDSLARIDDIP
+87 QSSLANIDDIP
-98 NRRNVATIAPKVL
+98 NRRNVAMIAPKVL
-111 GTIEIEGQRLMMM
+111 GAVEVNGQRIMMM
-124 GVDPL
+124 GVDP
-129 AEFKLKR
+129 AVEFKLKR
-136 WWSIAGRPVQQG
+136 WWSIAGRPVEQG
-148 RELLVGDAVA
+148 HELLVGDAVVK
-158 RRLQLVMGDTVQ
+158 RFNLNMGDTLKVN
-170 ISGQDFTV
+170 GQDFTV

-189 DQLLITPLLVA
+189 DQLLIAPLDVA
-200 QDVLSKQGVVSM
+200 QASLGKTGQVSM
-212 VEIAALCHDCPVAD
+212 VEIAALCHDCPVDD

-232 QVLPGVDV
+232 TVLPGTDV

-254 DQFRMFAWGVAVTVV
+254 GQFRLFAWGVAVTVV

-301 RHVLHLIL
+301 RHILHLVL
-309 LEAAIVSALAGVLGY
+309 MEATIVSALAGVLGY
-324 VAGVLAT
+324 LTGVAAT
-331 LTALPLLEG
+331 LVALPLLD
-340 GGKAPWHWNPS
+340 GGKASWHWNPT
-351 LALIAIFAAVLVGL
+351 LVVIAVFAAILVGL
-365 LASLQPALRASR
+365 LASLQPAFRASR